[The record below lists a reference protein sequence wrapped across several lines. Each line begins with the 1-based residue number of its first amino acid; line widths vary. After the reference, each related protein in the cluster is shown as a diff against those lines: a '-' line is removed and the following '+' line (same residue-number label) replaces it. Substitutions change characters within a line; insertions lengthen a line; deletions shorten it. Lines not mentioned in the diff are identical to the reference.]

1 MNAGPLFRKIARLCL
16 SGALLVL
23 IALPAG
29 PVGLGNASVW
39 AQDDEAPAETPPAV
53 SREPESA
60 APPSLPHGRFLL
72 DYLLV
77 LILIAGA
84 VYAVCRPSRRV

>member
-1 MNAGPLFRKIARLCL
+1 MNAGLLFRKIARLGI
-16 SGALLVL
+16 SAVFLVL
-23 IALPAG
+23 IAFPAG
-29 PVGLGNASVW
+29 PTRLGNASVW
-39 AQDDEAPAETPPAV
+39 AQDGEAPAKTAARE
-53 SREPESA
+53 REPA
-60 APPSLPHGRFLL
+60 APPSLPHMQFLL